1 MGDGSPDNRD
11 TSNRSAAGASESWD
25 FDSANSVRTDEPT
38 NTVNQYDTVSL
49 TGSAGASIWSLS
61 YDGSDNLSGDGTR
74 FFNHDTRNR
83 LTGIAE
89 PGQTTTYQYDVI
101 GRRIGKSLNS
111 GASWTGYVHAG
122 GMEIG
127 EVNAAGQYLVRYV
140 PGPGIDQRET
150 MPALGRAG
158 QARPGGSSPTR
169 PRARR

>member
-1 MGDGSPDNRD
+1 MRP
-11 TSNRSAAGASESWD
+11 
-25 FDSANSVRTDEPT
+25 DEPT

-49 TGSAGASIWSLS
+49 TGSAGASSWSLS

-122 GMEIG
+122 GMAEPGAPPVQAPQDQWRGSGISFR
-127 EVNAAGQYLVRYV
+127 VAACR
-140 PGPGIDQRET
+140 
-150 MPALGRAG
+150 
-158 QARPGGSSPTR
+158 
-169 PRARR
+169 

>member
-1 MGDGSPDNRD
+1 MRP
-11 TSNRSAAGASESWD
+11 
-25 FDSANSVRTDEPT
+25 DEPT

-49 TGSAGASIWSLS
+49 TGSAGTSSWSLS

-122 GMEIG
+122 GMEIS
-127 EVNAAGQYLVRYV
+127 EVNATGQVLVRYV